1 MTINNPQTHKT
12 YILSQI
18 DSRSRIGGPHN
29 NFMWNLLMSCKTYL
43 KWPNTA
49 MQLQQYYVIV
59 FILPMYPSVPIL
71 FQLSQ
76 IWPWYKVLYSS
87 VVDFSFK
94 DDFSRDWR
102 DVSVTKGAFCS
113 CQRLDINSYHPHG
126 VTTTTCN
133 YSSKGIKHLWPPE
146 HTETHEHLYTNKT
159 EIKLNFSLLLNHFS
173 FVVQIYTS

>member
-1 MTINNPQTHKT
+1 
-12 YILSQI
+12 
-18 DSRSRIGGPHN
+18 
-29 NFMWNLLMSCKTYL
+29 
-43 KWPNTA
+43 

-59 FILPMYPSVPIL
+59 FILPMYTSVPIL

-94 DDFSRDWR
+94 DDFSGDWR
-102 DVSVTKGAFCS
+102 DVSVTKCAYCS
-113 CQRLDINSYHPHG
+113 CKRLDINSYHPHG

-159 EIKLNFSLLLNHFS
+159 EIKLIFFSPLKPLFLCCLDLYFLINMLSIFNKKQYVSLWHFLYIHNIHTWLL
-173 FVVQIYTS
+173 